1 MIGRTILIAED
12 DRFLRRAAELALKQR
27 GFSVVLAE
35 DGSQALALARTCQ
48 PDLILLD
55 VLMPRMTGIE
65 VLRQLRADEATRHL
79 PVLVL
84 SNSSKELDVDMAN
97 QLGIEGYWIK
107 ANLSL
112 KELGDR
118 VTALVSRES
127 HAADA

>member
-1 MIGRTILIAED
+1 MRGRTILVAED

-27 GFSVVLAE
+27 GFAVVLAE
-35 DGSQALALARTCQ
+35 DGAQALELARTCQ
-48 PDLILLD
+48 PDLVLLD

-65 VLRQLRADEATRHL
+65 VLRQLRADDATRKL

-84 SNSSKELDVDMAN
+84 SNSSKELDVDTAN

-118 VTALVSRES
+118 VTALVSRET

>member
-1 MIGRTILIAED
+1 MTGRTILIAED

-84 SNSSKELDVDMAN
+84 SNSSKELDVDTAN
-97 QLGIEGYWIK
+97 RLGIEGYWIK

>member
-1 MIGRTILIAED
+1 MTGRTILVAED

-35 DGSQALALARTCQ
+35 DGSQALELARSCK

-65 VLRQLRADEATRHL
+65 VLRQLRADERTRDL

-84 SNSSKELDVDMAN
+84 SNSSKELDVDAAHR
-97 QLGIEGYWIK
+97 LGIEGYWIK

-118 VTALVSRES
+118 VTALVSGER
-127 HAADA
+127 

>member
-118 VTALVSRES
+118 VTALVGKES